1 MKTLITGGVMKTKL
15 SRRLMIPLG
24 LALAIAALVAPSANA
39 KMQRIYS
46 DRGVAL
52 IPVTS
57 EPSPNMAYSDRGV
70 VPITPDSKPTLV
82 YSDRGVAVI
91 PSEPNGPQPIAAVS
105 TSDPSGFNWG
115 RVGLIVSLAVAGLL
129 LLAGGALL
137 AGRQTRRRRLAAA

>member
-24 LALAIAALVAPSANA
+24 LALAIAALAAPSANA

-57 EPSPNMAYSDRGV
+57 EPNMAYSDRGV
-70 VPITPDSKPTLV
+70 APITPDSKPTLV

-91 PSEPNGPQPIAAVS
+91 PSEPNGPQPIAVVS

-115 RVGLIVSLAVAGLL
+115 KVGLIVSLAVAGLL

>member
-1 MKTLITGGVMKTKL
+1 MKSKL
-15 SRRLMIPLG
+15 SRRLMIPIG
-24 LALAIAALVAPSANA
+24 LALAIAALAAPSANA

-52 IPVTS
+52 IPVSS

-70 VPITPDSKPTLV
+70 APITPDSKPTLV
-82 YSDRGVAVI
+82 YSDRGVSVI
-91 PSEPNGPQPIAAVS
+91 PSEPNGPEPIAVVS

-115 RVGLIVSLAVAGLL
+115 RLGLVVSLVLAGLL

-137 AGRQTRRRRLAAA
+137 AERQMRRRGLAAA

>member
-1 MKTLITGGVMKTKL
+1 MKTKL

-24 LALAIAALVAPSANA
+24 LALAIAALAAPSANA

-70 VPITPDSKPTLV
+70 VPIAPDSKPTLV

-91 PSEPNGPQPIAAVS
+91 PSEPNGPEPIAAVS
-105 TSDPSGFNWG
+105 SPDPSGFNWG
-115 RVGLIVSLAVAGLL
+115 KVGLIVSLAVAGLL
-129 LLAGGALL
+129 VLAGGALL
-137 AGRQTRRRRLAAA
+137 AERQTRRRRRLAAA